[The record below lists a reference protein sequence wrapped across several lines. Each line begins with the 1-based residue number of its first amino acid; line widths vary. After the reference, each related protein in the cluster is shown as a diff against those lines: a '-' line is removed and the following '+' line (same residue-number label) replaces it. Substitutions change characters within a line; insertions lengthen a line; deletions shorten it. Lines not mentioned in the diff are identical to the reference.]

1 MEKQYKFPGGLILN
15 YIQHRDTANYL
26 ITIESELSGS
36 LLELFTENQMKS
48 CALWWDVFHSDFI

>member
-15 YIQHRDTANYL
+15 YIQHRDTASYL

-36 LLELFTENQMKS
+36 LLELQMKS
-48 CALWWDVFHSDFI
+48 CALWWDVFHSGFI